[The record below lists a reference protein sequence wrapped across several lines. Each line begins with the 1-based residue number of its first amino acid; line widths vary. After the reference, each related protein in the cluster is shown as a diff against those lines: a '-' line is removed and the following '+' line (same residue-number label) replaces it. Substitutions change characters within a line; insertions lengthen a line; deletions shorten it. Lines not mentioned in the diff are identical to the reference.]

1 MSAVGGYA
9 AAAPA
14 GMTEISCD
22 AILFDMDGTLVDS
35 TECVV
40 RQWRLWTE
48 RHGLDF
54 DSVLRVSHGR
64 PTSETIREVA
74 PHLATEEEFR
84 AFERAEIE
92 DRIGVQ
98 EVAGARLF
106 LHGVPQGCW
115 AVVTSASA
123 ALARVRIECAGLP
136 VPDVLVSAD
145 RIERGKPDPEGF
157 LLAARLLKVAPERC
171 LVIED
176 SPAGIQ
182 AGRAAGMRVLGITTT
197 FARADLGCDLCVA
210 DFQNMSLV
218 LDSNASL
225 WVRIE

>member
-1 MSAVGGYA
+1 
-9 AAAPA
+9 
-14 GMTEISCD
+14 MTEISCN

-54 DSVLRVSHGR
+54 ERVLRVSHGR

-74 PHLATEEEFR
+74 PHLATEPEFR
-84 AFERAEIE
+84 AFERAEME
-92 DRIGVQ
+92 DRSGVK
-98 EVAGARLF
+98 EVAGARPF
-106 LHGVPQGCW
+106 LRSVPQGRW

-123 ALARVRIECAGLP
+123 ALARVRLECAGLP
-136 VPDVLVSAD
+136 VPGVLVSAD

-157 LLAARLLKVAPERC
+157 LLAARLLRAAPERC

-182 AGRAAGMRVLGITTT
+182 AGRAAGMLVLGMTTT
-197 FARADLGCDLCVA
+197 FARADLGCDSCVS
-210 DFQNMSLV
+210 DFRGMSLV
-218 LDSNASL
+218 LDSNGSL
-225 WVRIE
+225 RVRGPR

>member
-1 MSAVGGYA
+1 
-9 AAAPA
+9 
-14 GMTEISCD
+14 MTEISCD

-35 TECVV
+35 TACVV

-74 PHLATEEEFR
+74 PHLATEQEFR
-84 AFERAEIE
+84 AFEQAEIE
-92 DRIGVQ
+92 DRSGVK

-106 LHGVPQGCW
+106 LDSVPRGRW
-115 AVVTSASA
+115 AVVTSASGE
-123 ALARVRIECAGLP
+123 LARVRIECAGLP
-136 VPDVLVSAD
+136 VPEVLISAD

-157 LLAARLLKVAPERC
+157 LLAARLLKAAPERC
-171 LVIED
+171 LVIDD

-182 AGRAAGMRVLGITTT
+182 AGRAAGMRVLGMTTT
-197 FARADLGCDLCVA
+197 FADADLGCDLCVA

-218 LDSNASL
+218 LDANASL
-225 WVRIE
+225 RVRIE

>member
-1 MSAVGGYA
+1 
-9 AAAPA
+9 
-14 GMTEISCD
+14 MTEISCD

-35 TECVV
+35 TACVV

-74 PHLATEEEFR
+74 PHLATEQEFR
-84 AFERAEIE
+84 AVEQPEIE
-92 DRIGVQ
+92 DRSGVK

-106 LHGVPQGCW
+106 LDSVPRGRW
-115 AVVTSASA
+115 AVVTSASGE
-123 ALARVRIECAGLP
+123 LARVRIECAGLP
-136 VPDVLVSAD
+136 VPEVLISAD

-157 LLAARLLKVAPERC
+157 LLAARLLKAAPERC

-182 AGRAAGMRVLGITTT
+182 AGRAAGMRVLGMTTT
-197 FARADLGCDLCVA
+197 FADADLGCDLCVA

-218 LDSNASL
+218 LDANASL
-225 WVRIE
+225 RVRIE